1 VTSSCGRADT
11 GSAER
16 TGIGRSC
23 IGLTEEQRLRHN
35 GFQGTGELLSEF
47 RWVTLCLLPS
57 VLVASATQAAVA

>member
-1 VTSSCGRADT
+1 MTFGCGRADT

-16 TGIGRSC
+16 IGIGRSC

-47 RWVTLCLLPS
+47 RWVTLCLLP
-57 VLVASATQAAVA
+57 ATQAAVA